1 MKSKLII
8 SVFALLSA
16 ASLFAVPAYRGW
28 QTKTQPDGTTIE
40 VQLNGDEFYHF
51 YTNRAGQV
59 VTCDEQG
66 YWTIVEQQPSS
77 ATISARRKASPMMQT
92 RPHRVGKIN
101 LAPRGL
107 FILVNFKDT
116 QFRSSNTQEEM
127 NKMMNADTYTYNG
140 AYGSARKYFIDQSH
154 GAYVPTFDVVGPV
167 TLSEDCSYY
176 GKNVGGEDGNDM
188 YPGDMVIEACKLADT
203 QFGVDFT
210 KYDNDHDG
218 YVDFVYIIYAGKGE
232 ADGGAASTIWPHNWN
247 IGSTIYYGNCT
258 YKEEDCK
265 VDGLYIDD
273 YACSGEL
280 NGHDGSRNGI
290 GTLCHEFS
298 HVLGLPDYYDTE
310 YGSNSKNARTPDDW
324 DIMASGSYNG
334 DGNYPPNYSA
344 HEKYFF
350 GWNTPTNLGNTPA
363 ALTLNANGTSG
374 YNSYQLNTANTLQ
387 SATQEGINYY
397 IENRQQ
403 SGWDTY
409 LPGHGLLVWYV
420 NYNADAWS
428 QNVPNNTAG
437 SPRYTVISASGNKT
451 DLGTAKDPFPGTNNI
466 KTTTIAGKPLS
477 NITETNGAVSLIYVK
492 DPNSDE
498 WNYEVAYEHCTV
510 SSESGTVKRG
520 ETLTVTVMTDN
531 GYVIS
536 SAENIEVTMGSKTL
550 AYNIDFTCTPVTANT
565 YTLTIPA
572 VTGDVEIYIMPATA
586 PAKAYT
592 VQWVADGEVIETE
605 YYDANETLRLPTTS
619 VIACEGMTFIGW
631 TKTKNFYDP
640 FALPSD
646 LITAA
651 GQQSTAGVQSS
662 AVTPQA
668 RDKETTS
675 HAQALE
681 IKVTS
686 NLTFYAVYK

>member
-8 SVFALLSA
+8 SVLALLSA

-66 YWTIVEQQPSS
+66 YWTLVEQQPSS
-77 ATISARRKASPMMQT
+77 ATIAARRKASPMMQT

-107 FILVNFKDT
+107 FILVNFKDSKY
-116 QFRSSNTQEEM
+116 QSSNTQEEM

-154 GAYVPTFDVVGPV
+154 GAYVPIFDVVGPV
-167 TLSEDCSYY
+167 TLSKNCSYY
-176 GKNVGGEDGNDM
+176 GKNDSEDNDM
-188 YPGDMVIEACKLADT
+188 YPGDMVVEACKLADT
-203 QFGVDFT
+203 QFDVDFT
-210 KYDNDHDG
+210 QYDNDHDG

-232 ADGGAASTIWPHNWN
+232 ADGGAASTIWPHNWS
-247 IGSTIYYGNCT
+247 ISSAIYFGNCT
-258 YKEEDCK
+258 YKKEDCK
-265 VDGLYIDD
+265 VDGLYIDN

-290 GTLCHEFS
+290 GTLCHEFG
-298 HVLGLPDYYDTE
+298 HVLGLPDYYDTK
-310 YGSNSKNARTPDDW
+310 YGSNHDNARTPDDW

-350 GWNTPTNLGNTPA
+350 GWYTPTNLGNTPNL
-363 ALTLNANGTSG
+363 LTLNANGTSG

-387 SATQEGINYY
+387 SATQEGVNYY

-420 NYNADAWS
+420 NYSADAWS

-437 SPRYTVISASGNKT
+437 SPRYTVISATGNKT
-451 DLGTAKDPFPGTNNI
+451 GLGTAKDPFPGTNNV

-477 NITETNGAVSLIYVK
+477 NITETNGAISLIYVK
-492 DPNSDE
+492 NPNSDE

-510 SSESGTVKRG
+510 SSESGMVKKG
-520 ETLTVTVMTDN
+520 EKLQLTITPDK
-531 GYVIS
+531 GYILND
-536 SAENIEVTMGSKTL
+536 ATHFEVEMGGKALTFGS
-550 AYNIDFTCTPVTANT
+550 DFTYYEGTTF
-565 YTLTIPA
+565 TIPA
-572 VTGDVEIYIMPATA
+572 VTADVEIYVMPGLI
-586 PAKAYT
+586 PAKDYT
-592 VQWVADGEVIETE
+592 VYWIADGDTIQTQE
-605 YYDANETLRLPTTS
+605 YYANDALVLPAEETVVT
-619 VIACEGMTFIGW
+619 CEGLQFIGW
-631 TKTKNFYDP
+631 TEIANFYDP
-640 FALPSD
+640 F
-646 LITAA
+646 
-651 GQQSTAGVQSS
+651 
-662 AVTPQA
+662 VTPA
-668 RDKETTS
+668 DLFNTS
-675 HAQALE
+675 NDQ
-681 IKVTS
+681 KVTANAS
-686 NLTFYAVYK
+686 YFAVYK

>member
-8 SVFALLSA
+8 SALALLSA
-16 ASLFAVPAYRGW
+16 ISLFAVPAYRGW

-40 VQLNGDEFYHF
+40 VQLNGDEFYHY

-107 FILVNFKDT
+107 FILVNFKDSKY
-116 QFRSSNTQEEM
+116 QSSNTQAEM

-154 GAYVPTFDVVGPV
+154 GAYTPTFDVVGPV
-167 TLSEDCSYY
+167 TLSKNCSYY
-176 GKNVGGEDGNDM
+176 GKNDSEGNDM

-203 QFGVDFT
+203 QFDVDFT
-210 KYDNDHDG
+210 QYDNDHDG

-247 IGSTIYYGNCT
+247 IESAIYFGNCT
-258 YKEEDCK
+258 YKKEECK
-265 VDGLYIDD
+265 VDGLYIDN

-280 NGHDGSRNGI
+280 NGHNGSRNGI
-290 GTLCHEFS
+290 GTLCHEFG
-298 HVLGLPDYYDTE
+298 HVLGLPDYYDTQ
-310 YGSNSKNARTPDDW
+310 YGSNHENARTPDDW

-350 GWNTPTNLGNTPA
+350 GWNTPTNLGNTPNL
-363 ALTLNANGTSG
+363 LTLNANGTSD
-374 YNSYQLNTANTLQ
+374 YISYQLNTANTLQ
-387 SATQEGINYY
+387 SATQEGVNYY

-420 NYNADAWS
+420 NYSADAWS
-428 QNVPNNTAG
+428 KNVPNNTAG
-437 SPRYTVISASGNKT
+437 SPRYTVISATGNKT
-451 DLGTAKDPFPGTNNI
+451 GLGTAKDPFPGTNNVQTI
-466 KTTTIAGKPLS
+466 TIAGKPLS
-477 NITETNGAVSLIYVK
+477 NITETNGAISLIYVK
-492 DPNSDE
+492 KPNTDE

-510 SSESGTVKRG
+510 SSESGTVKKG
-520 ETLTVTVMTDN
+520 EKLQLTIVPDAGYILNDATHFEVEMGGKALTFGSDFTYEGTTFTIPTVTADVEMYVMP
-531 GYVIS
+531 G
-536 SAENIEVTMGSKTL
+536 L
-550 AYNIDFTCTPVTANT
+550 
-565 YTLTIPA
+565 IPA
-572 VTGDVEIYIMPATA
+572 KD
-586 PAKAYT
+586 YT
-592 VQWVADGEVIETE
+592 VYWIADGDTIQTQE
-605 YYDANETLRLPTTS
+605 YYANDALTLPAEETIVT
-619 VIACEGMTFIGW
+619 CEGLQFIGW
-631 TKTKNFYDP
+631 TAIENFYDP
-640 FALPSD
+640 FATPAD
-646 LITAA
+646 LFN
-651 GQQSTAGVQSS
+651 
-662 AVTPQA
+662 
-668 RDKETTS
+668 TS
-675 HAQALE
+675 NDQ
-681 IKVTS
+681 KVTANVS
-686 NLTFYAVYK
+686 YFAVYK

>member
-8 SVFALLSA
+8 SVLALLSA

-28 QTKTQPDGTTIE
+28 QTKTQPDGNTIE

-107 FILVNFKDT
+107 FILVNFKDSKY
-116 QFRSSNTQEEM
+116 QSSNTQEEM

-167 TLSEDCSYY
+167 TLSKNCSYY
-176 GKNVGGEDGNDM
+176 GKNDSEDNDM
-188 YPGDMVIEACKLADT
+188 YPGDMVVEACKLADT
-203 QFGVDFT
+203 QFDVDFT
-210 KYDNDHDG
+210 QYDNDHDG

-232 ADGGAASTIWPHNWN
+232 ADGGAASTIWPHNWS
-247 IGSTIYYGNCT
+247 ISSAIYFGNCT
-258 YKEEDCK
+258 YKKEDCK
-265 VDGLYIDD
+265 VDGLYIDN

-290 GTLCHEFS
+290 GTLCHEFG
-298 HVLGLPDYYDTE
+298 HVLGLPDYYDTK
-310 YGSNSKNARTPDDW
+310 YGSNHDNARTPDDW

-350 GWNTPTNLGNTPA
+350 GWNTPINLGNTPNL
-363 ALTLNANGTSG
+363 LTLNANGTSG
-374 YNSYQLNTANTLQ
+374 YNSYQLNTANILQ
-387 SATQEGINYY
+387 SATQEGVNYY

-437 SPRYTVISASGNKT
+437 SPRYTVISATGNKT
-451 DLGTAKDPFPGTNNI
+451 GLGTAKDPFPGTNSV

-477 NITETNGAVSLIYVK
+477 NITETNGAISLIYVK
-492 DPNSDE
+492 NPNSDE

-510 SSESGTVKRG
+510 SSESGMVKKG
-520 ETLTVTVMTDN
+520 EKLQLTIIPDK
-531 GYVIS
+531 GYILND
-536 SAENIEVTMGSKTL
+536 ATHFEVEMGGKALTFGS
-550 AYNIDFTCTPVTANT
+550 DFTYEGTTF
-565 YTLTIPA
+565 TIPA
-572 VTGDVEIYIMPATA
+572 VTADVEIYVMPGLI
-586 PAKAYT
+586 PAKDYT
-592 VQWVADGEVIETE
+592 VYWIADGDTIQTQE
-605 YYDANETLRLPTTS
+605 YYANDALVLPAEETVVT
-619 VIACEGMTFIGW
+619 CEGLQFIGW
-631 TKTKNFYDP
+631 TEIANFYDP
-640 FALPSD
+640 F
-646 LITAA
+646 
-651 GQQSTAGVQSS
+651 
-662 AVTPQA
+662 VTPA
-668 RDKETTS
+668 DLFNTS
-675 HAQALE
+675 NDQ
-681 IKVTS
+681 KVTANAS
-686 NLTFYAVYK
+686 YFAVYK

>member
-8 SVFALLSA
+8 SVLALLSV

-28 QTKTQPDGTTIE
+28 QTKTQPDGNTIE

-107 FILVNFKDT
+107 FILVNFKDSKY
-116 QFRSSNTQEEM
+116 QSSNTQEEM

-167 TLSEDCSYY
+167 TLSKNCSYY
-176 GKNVGGEDGNDM
+176 GKNDSEDNDM
-188 YPGDMVIEACKLADT
+188 YPGDMVVEACKLADT
-203 QFGVDFT
+203 QFDVDFT
-210 KYDNDHDG
+210 QYDNDHDG

-232 ADGGAASTIWPHNWN
+232 ADGGAASTIWPHNWS
-247 IGSTIYYGNCT
+247 ISSAIYFGNCT
-258 YKEEDCK
+258 YKKEDCK
-265 VDGLYIDD
+265 VDGLYIDN

-290 GTLCHEFS
+290 GTLCHEFG
-298 HVLGLPDYYDTE
+298 HVLGLPDYYDTK
-310 YGSNSKNARTPDDW
+310 YGSNHDNARTPDDW

-374 YNSYQLNTANTLQ
+374 YNSYQLNTANILQ
-387 SATQEGINYY
+387 SATQEGVNYY

-437 SPRYTVISASGNKT
+437 SPRYTVISATGNKT
-451 DLGTAKDPFPGTNNI
+451 GLGTAKDPFPGTNSV

-477 NITETNGAVSLIYVK
+477 NITETNGAISLIYVK
-492 DPNSDE
+492 NPNSDE

-510 SSESGTVKRG
+510 SSESGMVKKG
-520 ETLTVTVMTDN
+520 EKLQLTITPDK
-531 GYVIS
+531 GYILND
-536 SAENIEVTMGSKTL
+536 ATHFEVEMGGKALTFGS
-550 AYNIDFTCTPVTANT
+550 DFTYEGTTF
-565 YTLTIPA
+565 TIPA
-572 VTGDVEIYIMPATA
+572 VTADVEIYVMPGLI
-586 PAKAYT
+586 PAKDYT
-592 VQWVADGEVIETE
+592 VYWIADGDTIQTQE
-605 YYDANETLRLPTTS
+605 YYANDALVLPAEETVVT
-619 VIACEGMTFIGW
+619 CEGLQFIGW
-631 TKTKNFYDP
+631 TEIANFYDP
-640 FALPSD
+640 F
-646 LITAA
+646 
-651 GQQSTAGVQSS
+651 
-662 AVTPQA
+662 VTPA
-668 RDKETTS
+668 DLFNTS
-675 HAQALE
+675 NDQ
-681 IKVTS
+681 KVTANAS
-686 NLTFYAVYK
+686 YFAVYK

>member
-8 SVFALLSA
+8 SALALLSA

-28 QTKTQPDGTTIE
+28 QTKTQPDGNTIE

-107 FILVNFKDT
+107 FILVNFKDSKY
-116 QFRSSNTQEEM
+116 QSSNTQEEM

-154 GAYVPTFDVVGPV
+154 GAYTPTFDVVGPV
-167 TLSEDCSYY
+167 TLSKNCSYY
-176 GKNVGGEDGNDM
+176 GQNDSEGNDM
-188 YPGDMVIEACKLADT
+188 YPGDMVVEACKLADT
-203 QFGVDFT
+203 QFDVDFT
-210 KYDNDHDG
+210 QYDNDHDG

-232 ADGGAASTIWPHNWN
+232 ADGGAASTIWPHNWS
-247 IGSTIYYGNCT
+247 IGSTIYYGYCT
-258 YKEEDCK
+258 YKKEDCK
-265 VDGLYIDD
+265 VDGVYIDN

-280 NGHDGSRNGI
+280 NGHNGSRNGI

-298 HVLGLPDYYDTE
+298 HVLGLPDYYDTQ
-310 YGSNSKNARTPDDW
+310 YGSNYENERTPEDW

-350 GWNTPTNLGNTPA
+350 GWNTPTNLGNTPNM
-363 ALTLNANGTSG
+363 LTINANGTSD
-374 YNSYQLNTANTLQ
+374 YISYQLNTANTLQ
-387 SATQEGINYY
+387 SATQSGVNYY

-437 SPRYTVISASGNKT
+437 SPRYTVISATGNKT
-451 DLGTAKDPFPGTNNI
+451 GLGTAKDPFPGTNNV

-477 NITETNGAVSLIYVK
+477 NITETNGAISLIYVK
-492 DPNSDE
+492 NPNSDE

-510 SSESGTVKRG
+510 SSESGNVKKG
-520 ETLTVTVMTDN
+520 EKLQLTIIPDK
-531 GYVIS
+531 GYILND
-536 SAENIEVTMGSKTL
+536 ATHFEVEMGGKALTFGS
-550 AYNIDFTCTPVTANT
+550 DFTYEGTTF
-565 YTLTIPA
+565 TIPA
-572 VTGDVEIYIMPATA
+572 VTADVEIYVMPGLI
-586 PAKAYT
+586 PAKDYT
-592 VQWVADGEVIETE
+592 VYWIADGDTIQTQE
-605 YYDANETLRLPTTS
+605 YYANDALVLPAVETVVT
-619 VIACEGMTFIGW
+619 CEGLQFIGW
-631 TKTKNFYDP
+631 TEIANFYDP
-640 FALPSD
+640 F
-646 LITAA
+646 
-651 GQQSTAGVQSS
+651 
-662 AVTPQA
+662 VTPA
-668 RDKETTS
+668 DLFNTS
-675 HAQALE
+675 NDQ
-681 IKVTS
+681 KVTANAS
-686 NLTFYAVYK
+686 YFAVYK

>member
-8 SVFALLSA
+8 SALALLSA

-66 YWTIVEQQPSS
+66 YWTVVEQQPSS
-77 ATISARRKASPMMQT
+77 ATIAARRKASPMMQT

-107 FILVNFKDT
+107 FILVNFKDSKY
-116 QFRSSNTQEEM
+116 QSSNTQEEM

-167 TLSEDCSYY
+167 TLSKNCSYY
-176 GKNVGGEDGNDM
+176 GKNDSEGNDM
-188 YPGDMVIEACKLADT
+188 YPGDMVVEACKLADT
-203 QFGVDFT
+203 QFDVDFT
-210 KYDNDHDG
+210 QYDNDHDG

-232 ADGGAASTIWPHNWN
+232 ADGGAASTIWPHNWS
-247 IGSTIYYGNCT
+247 ISSAIYFGNCT
-258 YKEEDCK
+258 YKKEDCK
-265 VDGLYIDD
+265 VDGLYIDN

-290 GTLCHEFS
+290 GTLCHEFG
-298 HVLGLPDYYDTE
+298 HVLGLPDYYDTK
-310 YGSNSKNARTPDDW
+310 YGSNHDNARTPDDW

-350 GWNTPTNLGNTPA
+350 GWNTPTNLGNTPNL
-363 ALTLNANGTSG
+363 LTLNANGTSD
-374 YNSYQLNTANTLQ
+374 YISYQLNTANTLQ
-387 SATQEGINYY
+387 SATQEGVNYY

-437 SPRYTVISASGNKT
+437 SPRYTVISATGNKT
-451 DLGTAKDPFPGTNNI
+451 GLGTAKDPFPGTNNVR
-466 KTTTIAGKPLS
+466 TTTIAGKPLS
-477 NITETNGAVSLIYVK
+477 NITETNGAISLIYVK
-492 DPNSDE
+492 NPNSDE

-510 SSESGTVKRG
+510 SSESGMVKKG
-520 ETLTVTVMTDN
+520 EKLQLTIIPDK
-531 GYVIS
+531 GYILND
-536 SAENIEVTMGSKTL
+536 ATHFEVEMGGKALTFGS
-550 AYNIDFTCTPVTANT
+550 DFTYEGTTF
-565 YTLTIPA
+565 TIPA
-572 VTGDVEIYIMPATA
+572 VTADVEIYVMPGLI
-586 PAKAYT
+586 PAKDYT
-592 VQWVADGEVIETE
+592 VYWIADGDTIQTQE
-605 YYDANETLRLPTTS
+605 YYANDALVLPAEETVVT
-619 VIACEGMTFIGW
+619 CEGLQFIGW
-631 TKTKNFYDP
+631 TEIANFYDP
-640 FALPSD
+640 FATPAD
-646 LITAA
+646 LFN
-651 GQQSTAGVQSS
+651 
-662 AVTPQA
+662 
-668 RDKETTS
+668 TS
-675 HAQALE
+675 NDQ
-681 IKVTS
+681 KVTANAS
-686 NLTFYAVYK
+686 YFAVYK